1 MSQFFLFIWL
11 WCQCFCFNH
20 AQSGWLEIL
29 IWLAHLLLCITHF
42 ITYLSF
48 QLVLFLT
55 PSFISLIQMATL
67 QVRVYCFSK
76 IIDALKWGCQTTRG
90 SFWDILCGSW
100 IWMTCFIII
109 DDVTFRRGFVF
120 MSNVIVGN
128 VIDWQLMFWCFFSG
142 FGFILMV
149 WVTSVSGLY
158 ITFATSAPKI
168 TLIFL
173 GLFQL
178 VTDV

>member
-1 MSQFFLFIWL
+1 MFLL
-11 WCQCFCFNH
+11 
-20 AQSGWLEIL
+20 QSCSKWVTFEIL

-100 IWMTCFIII
+100 IWMTRFIII
-109 DDVTFRRGFVF
+109 DDVTFSRGFVF

-128 VIDWQLMFWCFFSG
+128 VIDWQCFGVSFLALALFWWCGSHQFQVFT
-142 FGFILMV
+142 L
-149 WVTSVSGLY
+149 LLQLLL
-158 ITFATSAPKI
+158 PK
-168 TLIFL
+168 
-173 GLFQL
+173 
-178 VTDV
+178 